1 MDRRRQY
8 QAHESNDRWLVSY
21 ADFVTLLLAVFVVIA
36 ASSQTDTLR
45 ASMVSAS
52 VKAALEKGRTNTVH
66 PVSRREVGAKKDQ
79 AQVPATLA
87 DALQP
92 SRTMVELLPSMRY
105 LSKALENEIL
115 QGKIDLR
122 LEPRGLVV
130 SLRQATYFPS
140 GGDNI
145 AQDTYP
151 SIEKIAE
158 TIGGLRNAVRLEGHS
173 DSIPIHTIR
182 FRSNWELSAA
192 RSIAMMELLSHRF
205 DIPRNRLAIA
215 GYADTAPI
223 EPNDTETGR
232 AHNRR
237 VDIVILNQTAE
248 INEPRASASASPAID
263 DGPAHLAAL
272 REAGGR

>member
-36 ASSQTDTLR
+36 ASSHTDTLR

-52 VKAALEKGRTNTVH
+52 VKSALESGQRGAARPT
-66 PVSRREVGAKKDQ
+66 SRVGVDGKNAQ
-79 AQVPATLA
+79 TQVPPTHVEAP
-87 DALQP
+87 QSP
-92 SRTMVELLPSMRY
+92 RTAVELLPSMRY
-105 LSKALENEIL
+105 LSKALEKEI
-115 QGKIDLR
+115 QEGKIDLH

-145 AQDTYP
+145 APDTFT
-151 SIEKIAE
+151 SIERIAE
-158 TIGGLRNAVRLEGHS
+158 TIRGLRNAVRLEGHS
-173 DSIPIHTIR
+173 DSLPIHTLR

-192 RSIAMMELLSHRF
+192 RSIAMMELLSDRF

-223 EPNDTETGR
+223 EPNDTEMGR

-248 INEPRASASASPAID
+248 INEPGSMSALPAPN

-272 REAGGR
+272 WKPGAR

>member
-87 DALQP
+87 DLQP

-192 RSIAMMELLSHRF
+192 RSIAMMELLSDRF